1 MASLSRG
8 FLDATSLYQPSL
20 VPTKDDKNLVPEHDP
35 KKSPHHGEFEDEEVS
50 FLYVQY
56 CPILSCPVLS
66 NAVQCCPVLSY
77 PIQSCPVLSNPVLS
91 CLNTCHPITHSFS
104 SIFIYISSH
113 PLSKHCGMIFFRL
126 FLINHV
132 SLLPFYLFY

>member
-66 NAVQCCPVLSY
+66 NAVLSCPVLSY
-77 PIQSCPVLSNPVLS
+77 PIQCCPMLSCPVQSCPVLSKYMSPNHTFILLYLYLYFIAPTLQT
-91 CLNTCHPITHSFS
+91 LWYDIFS
-104 SIFIYISSH
+104 S
-113 PLSKHCGMIFFRL
+113 
-126 FLINHV
+126 
-132 SLLPFYLFY
+132 LLD